1 MKNSRFFFIL
11 RHGNDLERR
20 REQEKLLL
28 AEENER
34 IVLSA
39 GVELK
44 LRRQQMDAADELL
57 NQIEELKRS

>member
-1 MKNSRFFFIL
+1 MKNSRFIFIL

-28 AEENER
+28 AEENES

>member
-1 MKNSRFFFIL
+1 M
-11 RHGNDLERR
+11 ERR